1 MKITEIAFTV
11 YPVSDITRA
20 REFYEETLGLG
31 VYEEVDYE
39 QEGGPAGTY
48 WIEYE
53 VNGSIFAISNN
64 LELSQQNGVAFEV
77 EDYEEAIAA
86 LKDAGVRFVTDR
98 IDTPVCCL
106 RVISDPDGNL
116 ITIHKR
122 KT

>member
-11 YPVSDITRA
+11 YPVSDIKRA
-20 REFYEETLGLG
+20 REFYEEKLGLK

-39 QEGGPAGTY
+39 KEGGPAGKY

-64 LELSQQNGVAFEV
+64 LELSEQNGVAFEV
-77 EDYEEAIAA
+77 EDYEEAVAT
-86 LKDAGVRFVTDR
+86 LKHAGVTFVTDR
-98 IDTPVCCL
+98 IDSPVCCL
-106 RVISDPDGNL
+106 TLIVDPDGNL